1 MLHSL
6 HRRLGLKT
14 TPGIFFPAAAFILLF
29 SAATIAF
36 PQTMI
41 DVFGTVSEWIMT
53 YLGWLYVLG
62 TALFAFFLIYVCV
75 SRFGRIKL
83 GPDDSEPQHS
93 TLAWFGMTFAA
104 GVGAVLMFWGAA
116 EPLTHFARPPY
127 DGVEPGSQEAA
138 LDALS
143 IADFHI
149 GLGVW
154 VLLTVPALGFGYFTY
169 KRRLPPR
176 VSSSFQPLLGDGI
189 HGPWGKT
196 IDVISLIASV
206 FGIAVSVGLGALQL
220 NSGVTIMYGV
230 PVSGWVQA
238 VIIALITAVALTSVL
253 NGMDKGVKRLSTFNI
268 VLAMAFLLF
277 ILMAGSTMF
286 ALRGVVES
294 VGNFLYILPKM
305 MFFNDTFANTGWLG
319 QWPVFY
325 WAWTICWAPFVGLF
339 LAKISQG
346 RTIRQFVLGVVVLPT
361 AFTMVWVGIFGMN
374 AFDIEM
380 HGEGGLVHTVV
391 DEGDIPGAMFQFL
404 GNFPFLPVVAVVAI
418 VLIFIF
424 FVTSID
430 SASIVMD
437 SMANGHEDESPI
449 RQRVFW
455 TVSIGLVAA
464 SILLFAGELGLD
476 ALQNVVII
484 IGLPVFI
491 LTFVQAW
498 MIVRAFKED
507 AGELPPLRTR
517 QWKQVLPVEEYRR
530 RAQEDF
536 TSVQEYSIHP
546 EYDETTAPE
555 YESLVPNTYQ
565 EIRRQ
570 RAEGGSDEAADLAEG
585 TGAGEVPADDVVT
598 GAEQTV
604 EPRERG

>member
-14 TPGIFFPAAAFILLF
+14 TPGIFFPAAGFIILF
-29 SAATIAF
+29 SLITIAF
-36 PQTMI
+36 PQPMI
-41 DVFGTVSEWIMT
+41 KVFGAVSNWIIT
-53 YLGWLYVLG
+53 YLGWFYVLG
-62 TALFAFFLIYVCV
+62 TVFFGVFLVYVCL

-83 GPDDSEPQHS
+83 GPDDSEPEHS
-93 TLAWFGMTFAA
+93 NLSWFGMTFAA
-104 GVGAVLMFWGAA
+104 GVGAVLMFWGAS
-116 EPLTHFARPPY
+116 EPLTHFAKPPY
-127 DGVEPGSQEAA
+127 DGVEPQSAEAA
-138 LDALS
+138 LDAVS

-154 VLLTVPALGFGYFTY
+154 VLLAVPALGFGYFTY

-176 VSSSFQPLLGDGI
+176 VSSSFQPLLGDRI

-196 IDVISLIASV
+196 IDVLSLIASV
-206 FGIAVSVGLGALQL
+206 FGLAVSVGLGALQL
-220 NSGVTIMYGV
+220 NSGVNIMYGV
-230 PVSGWVQA
+230 PISGPVQA
-238 VIIALITAVALTSVL
+238 IIIALITAAALTSVL

-268 VLAMAFLLF
+268 ILAMAFLLYV
-277 ILMAGSTMF
+277 LMTGASMF

-305 MFFNDTFANTGWLG
+305 ALFNDTFANTGWLG

-346 RTIRQFVLGVVVLPT
+346 RTIRQFVTGVVVLPT
-361 AFTMVWVGIFGMN
+361 AFTMIWVGIFGMN
-374 AFDIEM
+374 AFHIEM
-380 HGEGGLVHTVV
+380 HGSGGLVHTVV

-404 GNFPFLPVVAVVAI
+404 GNFPLLPVIAVVAI

-437 SMANGHEDESPI
+437 SMANGHEDESPV
-449 RQRVFW
+449 RQRVWW

-464 SILLFAGELGLD
+464 SILLFAGKVGLE

-484 IGLPVFI
+484 IGLPVFVM
-491 LTFVQAW
+491 TFVQAW
-498 MIVRAFKED
+498 MILRAFRED
-507 AGELPPLRTR
+507 AGELPPMRTR
-517 QWKQVLPVEEYRR
+517 QWRPVLPVEEYRR
-530 RAQEDF
+530 RAEEDYS
-536 TSVQEYSIHP
+536 SVQDYTIRP
-546 EYDETTAPE
+546 AFDEETAPE
-555 YESLVPNTYQ
+555 FESRVPRTGQIPVVEKQ
-565 EIRRQ
+565 E
-570 RAEGGSDEAADLAEG
+570 SDEAA
-585 TGAGEVPADDVVT
+585 GESAQDD
-598 GAEQTV
+598 AA
-604 EPRERG
+604 R